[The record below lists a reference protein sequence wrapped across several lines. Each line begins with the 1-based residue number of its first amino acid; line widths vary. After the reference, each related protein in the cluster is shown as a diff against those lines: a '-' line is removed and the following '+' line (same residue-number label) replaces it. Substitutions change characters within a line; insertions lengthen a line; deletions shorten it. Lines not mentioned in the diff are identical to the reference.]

1 MVEYYKIKF
10 KADAYTKV
18 YGKLVGELWQ
28 NLDSLEANRGVVPF
42 ERFYLGGDGLANF
55 SMDGRETIQLRGYP
69 NNSLTP
75 VDERG
80 AEQIQQPWFQILHPI
95 SRCGVHLLSNHLF

>member
-18 YGKLVGELWQ
+18 YGKLVVRTLAEFGFLGAYNQ
-28 NLDSLEANRGVVPF
+28 DRGVVPF

-55 SMDGRETIQLRGYP
+55 SMDGR
-69 NNSLTP
+69 NNT
-75 VDERG
+75 VERYKTT
-80 AEQIQQPWFQILHPI
+80 L
-95 SRCGVHLLSNHLF
+95 